1 MPLYDDILDTI
12 GRTPIVMLHRLLRKA
27 GVRMIPLA
35 EATPRRSWLPSTARK
50 SGCYD
55 ISPPHI
61 LRRRLMK
68 NIPIETRKRM
78 MIGAAAILSAVAATD
93 AMSDQMVKIGS
104 VEPLTGGIAHLGKD
118 NENGA
123 RLAVEEI
130 NAKGLTIGGQKITLQ
145 LDPQDDAADPRQAT
159 QVAQKLVDDKVVAV
173 VGHLN
178 SGTSIPASKIY
189 SDAGIVQISPSA
201 TNPAYTQ
208 QGFKTTY
215 RVVATDAQQGP
226 ALANYA
232 HSEGIKSVAVVDDST
247 AYGQGLANEFEKKAK
262 ALGLKVMSHDATN
275 DKAIDFRAILTKIK
289 GENPDAIMYG
299 GMDATGG
306 PLAKQAKQLGLR
318 AKILA
323 GDGVCTD
330 QLSDLA
336 GDAADN
342 VVCSQAGVAL
352 EKMPGGGAFKAKYE
366 KRFGQ
371 VIKFD
376 APFAYDAVYIVAD
389 AMKRANSTDPAKI
402 LQSMPATDYKGVIGV
417 TTFDSKGD
425 LKHGVISLYGYRSGK
440 RVFLDEV
447 KM

>member
-1 MPLYDDILDTI
+1 MERSTVGMRCKPLITVAL
-12 GRTPIVMLHRLLRKA
+12 
-27 GVRMIPLA
+27 
-35 EATPRRSWLPSTARK
+35 
-50 SGCYD
+50 
-55 ISPPHI
+55 
-61 LRRRLMK
+61 
-68 NIPIETRKRM
+68 
-78 MIGAAAILSAVAATD
+78 AAAAFAAASG
-93 AMSDQMVKIGS
+93 AMADQVVKIGS
-104 VEPLTGGIAHLGKD
+104 VEPTTGGISHLGKD

-130 NAKGLTIGGQKITLQ
+130 NAKGLTVGGQKITLQ

-173 VGHLN
+173 IGHLN

-201 TNPAYTQ
+201 TNPTYTQ

-226 ALANYA
+226 ALASYA
-232 HSEGIKSVAVVDDST
+232 QAKGVKSVAVIDDST

-262 ALGLKVMSHDATN
+262 ALGLKVLSHDATN
-275 DKAIDFRAILTKIK
+275 DKAVDFRAILTKVK

-306 PLAKQAKQLGLR
+306 PFAKQAKQLGLR
-318 AKILA
+318 AKIFA
-323 GDGVCTD
+323 GDGVCTEK
-330 QLSDLA
+330 LADLA
-336 GDAADN
+336 GDATDN
-342 VVCSQAGVAL
+342 VVCSEAGASL
-352 EKMPGGGAFKAKYE
+352 EKMAGGAAFKAKYE

-371 VIKFD
+371 PIQIY
-376 APFAYDAVYIVAD
+376 APFTYDAVYTIVD

-402 LQSMPATDYKGVIGV
+402 LAAMPATNYSGVIGT

-425 LKHGVISLYGYRSGK
+425 LQHGVISLYNYKGGK
-440 RVFLDEV
+440 KSLLDEV